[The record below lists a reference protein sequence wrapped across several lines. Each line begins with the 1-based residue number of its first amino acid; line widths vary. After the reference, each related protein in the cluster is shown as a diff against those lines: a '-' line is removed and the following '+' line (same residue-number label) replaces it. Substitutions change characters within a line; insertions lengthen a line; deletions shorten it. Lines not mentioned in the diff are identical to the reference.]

1 MEKGYTLPLGQ
12 KLNPQHN
19 PNIMVGRN
27 YPLFEHMDEE
37 HGLTL
42 TEDQLW
48 QIERIVLKMYNIDP
62 EKCTMDEE

>member
-1 MEKGYTLPLGQ
+1 
-12 KLNPQHN
+12 
-19 PNIMVGRN
+19 MVGRN

-48 QIERIVLKMYNIDP
+48 QIERIVLKMYNINP
-62 EKCTMDEE
+62 EKCTESIERQYKEKGNQLDQVYGAIKN